1 MFFARGVTSLLK
13 QTESHGVMN
22 LLDLPQ
28 IYLRKKGLYLGFM
41 KKSAVLVY
49 LKILFALDIKSNF
62 LMRVSSLRCG
72 SYQPAVNDK
81 SKSYKQAEFK

>member
-1 MFFARGVTSLLK
+1 
-13 QTESHGVMN
+13 MN
-22 LLDLPQ
+22 LLDLSQ
-28 IYLRKKGLYLGFM
+28 ICLRRKGLYLGFM

-49 LKILFALDIKSNF
+49 LNILFALDIKSNF

-72 SYQPAVNDK
+72 SYQHAVNDK